1 MLGFRQVKSEIILSG
16 QTEAVPRD
24 KVLMRRRCD
33 KPSVGFGAGAMRRGR
48 HERWHPTSRALHM
61 LIYGAIPD
69 LLAELGW
76 QSASSGSPAVG
87 RDKRRTGRLALSDKA
102 IAAVAA

>member
-1 MLGFRQVKSEIILSG
+1 
-16 QTEAVPRD
+16 
-24 KVLMRRRCD
+24 
-33 KPSVGFGAGAMRRGR
+33 
-48 HERWHPTSRALHM
+48 M